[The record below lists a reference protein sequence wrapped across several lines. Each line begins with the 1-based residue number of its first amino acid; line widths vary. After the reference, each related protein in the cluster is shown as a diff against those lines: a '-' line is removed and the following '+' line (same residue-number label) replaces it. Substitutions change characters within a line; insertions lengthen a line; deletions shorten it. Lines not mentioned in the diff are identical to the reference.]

1 MRALRLWRPL
11 TLYRR
16 GIRNR
21 REDQP
26 ALPLVHFLCASA
38 ARIPTFH
45 FCLSFYFCP
54 SEHLL
59 LYACFGPLSG
69 ADKTLRFAPD
79 AGQITVAQLAKRF
92 FGQLAISAQGRQ
104 QCSLI

>member
-1 MRALRLWRPL
+1 
-11 TLYRR
+11 
-16 GIRNR
+16 
-21 REDQP
+21 
-26 ALPLVHFLCASA
+26 LPLVHFLCASA

-79 AGQITVAQLAKRF
+79 AGQITVAKFAEGF
-92 FGQLAISAQGRQ
+92 YGQLAIPTQGRQ
-104 QCSLI
+104 QRSVI

>member
-59 LYACFGPLSG
+59 LYAFFGLLSVV
-69 ADKTLRFAPD
+69 DKTLRFAPD
-79 AGQITVAQLAKRF
+79 AGQITVAKFNEGFYGL
-92 FGQLAISAQGRQ
+92 LSIPTQGRKR
-104 QCSLI
+104 